1 MKQSKY
7 LTNDE
12 RESLERICRESLDKA
27 KSSGD
32 AIEYRNAVFILTALN
47 CGMRVSELLN
57 LKMRDV
63 DFDNKV
69 IYLRSLKNG
78 IDRDLPAPKEFLD
91 YADKRRAEKYVF
103 DIGYQR
109 IVQIWNFYRP
119 VKKTFHA
126 LRHTFAMRLM
136 RRTKNI
142 RKVQYALGH
151 KNLSS
156 TGIYLEEQYKPE
168 DMKRDFG
175 IK

>member
-1 MKQSKY
+1 MKQSKF
-7 LTNDE
+7 LTNEE
-12 RESLERICRESLDKA
+12 RERLERICRESLDKA

-32 AIEYRNAVFILTALN
+32 AVGVRNAVFILTALN

-78 IDRDLPAPKEFLD
+78 IDRDLPAPKELLE
-91 YADKRRAEKYVF
+91 YADTRRVEKYVF

-136 RRTKNI
+136 RRTKDI
-142 RKVQYALGH
+142 RKVQHALGH

-156 TGIYLEEQYKPE
+156 TGIYLDDAYKPE